1 MDQLVQRTAAQ
12 LPPEPHQAP
21 AQDPLAMLRAADE
34 PDNPAFCGGAML
46 WDGRQPREAGLG
58 DAGVVLEAIAPDSE
72 LMVAPSPTP
81 GTLCS
86 TATAPQ

>member
-1 MDQLVQRTAAQ
+1 MDQLVQRTAARQ
-12 LPPEPHQAP
+12 LPEPNPPP

-34 PDNPAFCGGAML
+34 PDNPAFCGGALL
-46 WDGRQPREAGLG
+46 WHGRQLREAGLE